1 MLRLET
7 ETGWWLV
14 THPDHARLAGA
25 FAERWGNDLFLSPEP
40 REQVLRGIACHDDG
54 WAARDAVPQITRQ
67 GKPSAFSTEL
77 VGKYSGFE
85 EIDLVDYLAV
95 RERAVREIAAEDPYA
110 ALLISMHTYS
120 LLNDRADR
128 STIAPA
134 QLPLLDQFL
143 EGQKTLQKSLREQI
157 ASNPNLKPEHKTE
170 DAIMDHFRL
179 LQANDYL
186 SLLTCVDF
194 QKPVALLHPLPA
206 RGGKRIPVQ
215 ARRIAVRHFVLD
227 PYPFAGASL
236 SFQFPARHIKGK
248 LFSSAKKFQEA
259 FHAAPIEI
267 LSVTVSAE

>member
-25 FAERWGNDLFLSPEP
+25 FAERWGNDLFLRPEP
-40 REQVLRGIACHDDG
+40 REHVLRGIARHDDG

-95 RERAVREIAAEDPYA
+95 RDRAVREIASEDPYA
-110 ALLISMHTYS
+110 AILISMHTYS
-120 LLNDRADR
+120 LLNDHSDR
-128 STIAPA
+128 STIAPE
-134 QLPLLDQFL
+134 QLSMFEKFL
-143 EGQKTLQKSLREQI
+143 EGQKALQDSLRKQI
-157 ASNPNLKPEHKTE
+157 ASNPKLKPEHKSE
-170 DAIMDHFRL
+170 NAILDHFRL

-194 QKPVALLHPLPA
+194 QKPVNLLHALPT
-206 RGGKRIPVQ
+206 REGKHIPVQ
-215 ARRIAVRHFVLD
+215 VRAKETRHFALD
-227 PYPFAGASL
+227 PYPFDEPSI
-236 SFQFPARHIKGK
+236 SFQFPARHAKGK
-248 LFSSAKKFQEA
+248 HFSSAKELQEA
-259 FHAAPIEI
+259 FAVAPVET
-267 LSVTVSAE
+267 LSVTVSAH